1 MIRSIKP
8 DKFDNWKNHF
18 ILGYYNNVKDSEV
31 EIISNRISKENDLYF
46 INYKNSIHGTGGV
59 GTVTRAILKNFPHL
73 KMVCYDPTITE
84 SYKLGD
90 AEVILI
96 PNKDSIIKSMHANYS
111 KLFLWPILHGLPSEI
126 SENELSQARTD
137 FISGSKIFSEGVNKS
152 IKQNKNPVIWINDYV
167 LSGTVRY
174 IRESFPDQKI
184 IFSWRTP
191 FGTKALPDFSAE
203 DVMAILSS
211 VIQADIITFH
221 RKRDVINFL
230 LLIEKYSSIMS
241 NTSVNWQNHTIKVGE
256 HISVP
261 RAIPMGNDPIYRK
274 ELSNLDECIPLYESY
289 KEIKGTTK
297 LIVSISRF
305 EKSKGIENE
314 LDTISMLLKLYPH
327 LKTHITFLRVSYVS
341 QQKQETN
348 AYIDFYNFINE
359 KIKKI
364 NEEFACDGWV
374 PIVGHL
380 DKKLDDY
387 GVTSLFKAT
396 DIFLLM
402 SQADGFNHMAL
413 ESVLSK
419 NGQDCPIQLLVG
431 DIGVTDYIN
440 GHIKID
446 QLDPIDC
453 AIKLH
458 ESLNREPSEVIEN
471 QKLLN
476 SSSCK
481 LSASNWALS
490 IVQAAIDIEK
500 LPVIKIS

>member
-1 MIRSIKP
+1 MISSKNP
-8 DKFDNWKNHF
+8 DKLDNWKSQF
-18 ILGYYNNVKDSEV
+18 ILGYYNSVRDSEIALISS
-31 EIISNRISKENDLYF
+31 EINANNDLYF
-46 INYKNSIHGTGGV
+46 INYKNSLNGTGGV
-59 GTVTRAILKNFPHL
+59 GTVTRSILKIFPYL
-73 KMVCYDPTITE
+73 KMVCYDSTIE
-84 SYKLGD
+84 NSYKLGD
-90 AEVILI
+90 AEVIPI
-96 PNKDSIIKSMHANYS
+96 PNKDSIIKAMHANYS

-126 SENELSQARTD
+126 IENELSQARRD
-137 FISGSKIFSEGVNKS
+137 FISGSKVFSEGVNKS
-152 IKQNKNPVIWINDYV
+152 INEDKNPIIWINDYV
-167 LSGTVRY
+167 LSGTVKY
-174 IRESFPDQKI
+174 IRERFPDRKI

-191 FGTKALPDFSAE
+191 FGTTSVPNFSAE
-203 DVMAILSS
+203 DVIAILSS

-230 LLIEKYSSIMS
+230 LLIEKYSLIMP

-256 HISVP
+256 HTSIP
-261 RAIPMGNDPIYRK
+261 RAIPMGNDPTYRK
-274 ELSNLDECIPLYESY
+274 ELSNSVECVPLYDSY
-289 KEIKGTTK
+289 KEIKGSTK

-314 LDTISMLLKLYPH
+314 LDAISMLLKLYPH

-341 QQKQETN
+341 QQKQETS
-348 AYIDFYNFINE
+348 AYVDFYNFINE
-359 KIKKI
+359 KIQKI

-374 PIVGHL
+374 PIVSHL

-419 NGQDCPIQLLVG
+419 NEQDCPIQLLVG
-431 DIGVTDYIN
+431 DIGVSDYIN
-440 GHIKID
+440 GYVKIN

-458 ESLNREPSEVIEN
+458 ESLNRGLSEVIED
-471 QKLLN
+471 QKLLQ
-476 SSSCK
+476 STACK
-481 LSASNWALS
+481 LSATNWALS
-490 IVQAAIDIEK
+490 IIQAAIDIEK